1 MRKLK
6 HILLIAITLVLTSSY
21 GQQYTTKAYGLYQA
35 GSYEEAKIYVD
46 SAIVSNER
54 FNSQLWQLRGLVYR
68 KLESSENSDFRTI
81 AIESFVQ
88 ARTLDEEGKY
98 KEKIDGYLYNTIIR
112 YYNDAVTYLGEKEL
126 ENSES
131 SYALYKGK
139 YKKYVEEGFDFNQND
154 IEYYTAL
161 GSEYLKLVS
170 SLQGEQKTKQTEKG
184 IHFFKLVLD
193 IDKNQFGPN
202 LNIGVMYYNNG
213 ADLIMNMDPL
223 TPIEEIPL
231 IEENAQEFFRKA
243 LPYLLEAH
251 RIEPDRIDVIEAIT
265 GCYYGLQDDDNY
277 NKYQKTLDEK
287 NLPKLLD
294 KHSANPKDQEVVR
307 ELVRI
312 YSTTFK
318 DDEKYKKF
326 ADILNNLEE

>member
-1 MRKLK
+1 MRNLK
-6 HILLIAITLVLTSSY
+6 HILFLVITLSLASSF
-21 GQQYTTKAYGLYQA
+21 GQQYTAKAYGLYQA
-35 GSYEEAKIYVD
+35 GAYEEAKVYVD
-46 SAIVSNER
+46 SAVTSNER
-54 FNSQLWQLRGLVYR
+54 FHSQLWQLRGLVYR
-68 KLESSENSDFRTI
+68 KLESAEQNDYRQI

-98 KEKIDGYLYNTIIR
+98 KEKIDGYLYHTIIR
-112 YYNDAVTYLGEKEL
+112 YYNDAVTFLGEKEL

-131 SYALYKGK
+131 SYVLYKGK
-139 YKKYVEEGFDFNQND
+139 YKKYIDAGFNFNQND

-170 SLQGEQKTKQTEKG
+170 GLKGDQKTKQTAEG
-184 IHFFKLVLD
+184 IHYFQLVLD

-223 TPIEEIPL
+223 TALEDIPI
-231 IEENAQEFFRKA
+231 IEENAQTYFQTA
-243 LPYLLEAH
+243 LPFLLESH
-251 RIEPDRIDVIEAIT
+251 RIEPERIDVIEAIT

-277 NKYQKTLDEK
+277 NKYQQILDEK
-287 NLPKLLD
+287 NLPMLLE
-294 KHSANPKDQEVVR
+294 KHKANPKDQDAVR

-326 ADILNNLEE
+326 ADILNKLEE

>member
-1 MRKLK
+1 MK
-6 HILLIAITLVLTSSY
+6 HILFIVVALAVTSGY
-21 GQQYTTKAYGLYQA
+21 GQKYTTKAYGLYQA

-46 SAIVSNER
+46 SAITSNER

-68 KLESSENSDFRTI
+68 KLESDENKDFRNV
-81 AIESFVQ
+81 AIESFVE
-88 ARTLDEEGKY
+88 ARKLDEEGKY

-131 SYALYKGK
+131 AYSLYKGK
-139 YKKYVEEGFDFNQND
+139 YKKYVDEGFNFNQND

-170 SLQGEQKTKQTEKG
+170 NLQGEQKTKQTAKG
-184 IHFFKLVLD
+184 IHFFQLVLD
-193 IDKNQFGPN
+193 IDKDQFGPN

-223 TPIEEIPL
+223 TPIEDIPL
-231 IEENAQEFFRKA
+231 IEEKAQDYFSKA
-243 LPYLLEAH
+243 LPFLLEAN
-251 RIEPDRIDVIEAIT
+251 RIEPERVDVIEAIT
-265 GCYYGLQDDDNY
+265 GCYYGLQDDENY
-277 NKYQKTLDEK
+277 NKYQKILDEK
-287 NLPKLLD
+287 NLPKLLE
-294 KHSANPKDQEVVR
+294 KHNANPKDQEVVR

-326 ADILNNLEE
+326 AEILNKLEE